1 MKLEELGHPMSYQ
14 SAINILHSVVIYAEI
29 KKKKPLLTE
38 KHKKARLAWSKK
50 HQYWTVHDWRRAVF
64 SGETKINIWCSDG
77 GKYYC
82 KRKCDRLQPYHIDV
96 TVKHGGGGLTLWAC
110 ITSEGPEYTCQTYD
124 GTMNSEVYQEI
135 LGTSLKDTLGYYG
148 LDWKSSIFQHDND
161 PKHRSNSTKQ
171 YMEDNS
177 MCYIDDWPSQSPDLN
192 PIEHIWHHLKLKLS
206 MYENRAKS
214 MHELWQRVEKEWNS
228 FTKDQCLKY
237 IDSMPERIQDVIAE
251 KGGST
256 RY

>member
-1 MKLEELGHPMSYQ
+1 MSYQ
-14 SAINILHSVVIYAEI
+14 SAINVLHSVEIFAEI
-29 KKKKPLLTE
+29 KKKKPLLTAQ
-38 KHKKARLAWSKK
+38 HKKARLAWAKK
-50 HQYWTVHDWRRAVF
+50 HQYWTIHDWRRVIF
-64 SGETKINIWCSDG
+64 SDETKINIWGSDG
-77 GKYYC
+77 CKYYW
-82 KRKCDRLQPYHIDV
+82 KRKGDRLQPHHIEV
-96 TVKHGGGGLTLWAC
+96 TVKHGGDGIMLWGC
-110 ITSEGPEYTCQTYD
+110 ITSEGPGYACQIYD

-161 PKHRSNSTKQ
+161 PKHRSKSTKQ

-177 MCYIDDWPSQSPDLN
+177 MRYIDDWTSQSPDLN

-214 MHELWQRVEKEWNS
+214 MHELWQRVGKEWNS

-237 IDSMPERIQDVIAE
+237 IDSMPERIQAVIAE